1 MRRVKITDAN
11 ASENREIWLALRRQH
26 ITATDWP
33 RINGTSC
40 YGNASDVM
48 TDKLVV
54 HADND
59 YEDSLPIRVGRGL
72 EPLIVD
78 KTIKRLGK
86 GDYLSQV
93 FISRKHMGFTP
104 DLLQINQGTD
114 WALSEIKV
122 SKRKWSGTVPPEV
135 LDQVRYQATV
145 LGIGQVQVVH
155 LELSSWEEGLEMMRA
170 GTFPARR
177 LAVYRVEVNE
187 AQRNRIERES
197 EKWWK
202 AHVLN
207 GEPLL

>member
-33 RINGTSC
+33 RINGTSR
-40 YGNASDVM
+40 YGCASDVLA
-48 TDKLVV
+48 DKLVV
-54 HADND
+54 HSEDE
-59 YEDSLPIRVGRGL
+59 YVDSLPMRVGKGL

-78 KTIKRLGK
+78 KRIKRLGK

-104 DLLQINQGTD
+104 DLLQIKKGTD

-122 SKRKWSGTVPPEV
+122 SIRKWSGIVPPEV

-145 LGIGQVQVVH
+145 LGIDQVQVVH
-155 LELSSWEEGLEMMRA
+155 LELSSWKEGLEMIRA
-170 GTFPARR
+170 GTLPGRR
-177 LAVYRVEVNE
+177 LAVYRVEVSE
-187 AQRNRIERES
+187 ADRNRIERES
-197 EKWWK
+197 ERWWK
-202 AHVLN
+202 VHILN
-207 GEPLL
+207 GGPLV

>member
-1 MRRVKITDAN
+1 MRRVKITDVN
-11 ASENREIWLALRRQH
+11 DSDNRESWLALRRQH

-33 RINGTSC
+33 RINGTSR

-48 TDKLVV
+48 TNKLVV
-54 HADND
+54 HDDDD
-59 YEDSLPIRVGRGL
+59 YVDSLPMRVGKGL
-72 EPLIVD
+72 EPLIVE
-78 KTIKRLGK
+78 KTIRQLGK

-104 DLLQINQGTD
+104 DLLQINKGKD

-122 SKRKWSGTVPPEV
+122 SKRKWSGTVPLEV

-155 LELSSWEEGLEMMRA
+155 LELSSWEEGLEMMRS
-170 GTFPARR
+170 GTFLTNR

-187 AQRNRIERES
+187 VQRNRIERES
-197 EKWWK
+197 ERWWK
-202 AHVLN
+202 AHILN
-207 GEPLL
+207 AEPLI